1 MQSIFMNHSNNNDG
15 IPSAIARARLFV
27 LNAATPLGSVK
38 NTLKGEV

>member
-1 MQSIFMNHSNNNDG
+1 MQAIFMNRSNNNDG
-15 IPSAIARARLFV
+15 VPSATARARLFF